1 MDGWMDG
8 WIDGWMDGWEEE
20 REEGGKEERVE
31 KNSMRIQ
38 IKVQIIDRNIC
49 ISKCTYEPIIRHKI
63 KGHSQDMEE
72 ETHSVTKIKIL
83 NFSHFFKKIEEDM
96 ASLKQDQVVITVSD

>member
-1 MDGWMDG
+1 
-8 WIDGWMDGWEEE
+8 
-20 REEGGKEERVE
+20 
-31 KNSMRIQ
+31 
-38 IKVQIIDRNIC
+38 
-49 ISKCTYEPIIRHKI
+49 
-63 KGHSQDMEE
+63 MEE